1 MEKKHSVPIELI
13 RSALA
18 ATIRQDINIE
28 QLLDEAGLSYLKE
41 MLADPECKNRV
52 SLDDFGV
59 LLRGLWLMLGDESS
73 GFFGRPLKIGTFGMM
88 CHAIITSGNLR
99 RSLLRSARY
108 ISLVS
113 DDLSL
118 ELKES
123 GTEARLL
130 IHFDNPHQ
138 LDESFIVTSIF
149 VIWIRLSC
157 WLIDK
162 PMMLERINFRF
173 AEPAYLD
180 EFPSMFPCRH
190 AFSQSENSVVFSRHL
205 LALPVQQNPE
215 TLLPFLS
222 HAPESLLTQFREDD
236 SMTGQVKRLLLNRQ
250 GVQTELENMSFEAVA
265 DELHMTTH
273 TVRRR
278 LKDEGS
284 SFQEIKDS
292 LRRDRAQRLLD
303 QHDLSIQEIAEQLGF
318 SEAAAFARAFKKW
331 TGFTPGAY
339 REQIQ
344 LSAQGIS

>member
-1 MEKKHSVPIELI
+1 MEKKHSVPIELV

-18 ATIRQDINIE
+18 GSIRQNIDIE
-28 QLLDEAGLSYLKE
+28 RLLEESGLAYLKV
-41 MLADPECKNRV
+41 MLNDPACQKRV

-59 LLRGLWLMLGDESS
+59 LLRAMWIHLGDESC
-73 GFFGRPLKIGTFGMM
+73 GFLGRPLKIGTFGMM

-99 RSLLRSARY
+99 RALLRSARY
-108 ISLVS
+108 IGLMS
-113 DDLSL
+113 DDLTL

-130 IHFDNPHQ
+130 IHIDNPHQ

-173 AEPAYLD
+173 AKPSYPD
-180 EFPSMFPCRH
+180 EFPRMFPCPH
-190 AFSQSENSVVFSRHL
+190 GFAQAENSVVFSRHL
-205 LALPVQQNPE
+205 LAFPVQQNPE

-222 HAPESLLTQFREDD
+222 HAPESLLTQFREDV
-236 SMTGQVKRLLLNRQ
+236 SITGQVKRLLLNRH
-250 GVQTELENMSFEAVA
+250 GMQTELENMSFEAIA
-265 DELHMTTH
+265 EELHMTTH

-292 LRRDRAQRLLD
+292 LRCDRAQHLL
-303 QHDLSIQEIAEQLGF
+303 QEHDFSIQDIAQQLGF
-318 SEAAAFARAFKKW
+318 SESAAFARAFKKW
-331 TGFTPGAY
+331 TGFSPGAY
-339 REQIQ
+339 RQQ
-344 LSAQGIS
+344 SV

>member
-1 MEKKHSVPIELI
+1 MEKKHSIPIELV

-18 ATIRQDINIE
+18 GSIRLDVDIE
-28 QLLDEAGLSYLKE
+28 VLLEESGLSYLKA
-41 MLADPECKNRV
+41 MLSDPECQERL
-52 SLDDFGV
+52 SLEDFGV
-59 LLRGLWLMLGDESS
+59 LLRALWLHLGDESS
-73 GFFGRPLKIGTFGMM
+73 GFFARPLKIGTFGMM

-99 RSLLRSARY
+99 RALLRSARY
-108 ISLVS
+108 ISLMS
-113 DDLSL
+113 DDLTL

-130 IHFDNPHQ
+130 IHFDNPNQ

-173 AEPAYLD
+173 PEPSYLD

-205 LALPVQQNPE
+205 LAFPVKQDPE

-236 SMTGQVKRLLLNRQ
+236 SMTGQVKRLLLHRH
-250 GVQTELENMSFEAVA
+250 GMQTELENMSFEAIA
-265 DELHMTTH
+265 EELHMTTH

-303 QHDLSIQEIAEQLGF
+303 EHELSIQDIAEQLGF

-339 REQIQ
+339 REHSVQ
-344 LSAQGIS
+344 SV